1 MGTIF
6 KVGDRVFDIRFGW
19 GIVNFTY
26 SMDWNKAQP
35 EFLVCEV
42 EFDKNKN
49 KKPYSYTKKLAT
61 QMLSFTEYTLQGF
74 SQERSMN
81 YNDYIG
87 KWGKFWDND
96 KNHIILDKL
105 DSYID
110 NIFEDCFF
118 KSKNSC
124 YKNFEPLTEEQ
135 IKILNL
141 E

>member
-1 MGTIF
+1 METIF
-6 KVGDRVFDIRFGW
+6 KVGDRVYDIRFGW

-26 SMDWNKAQP
+26 SMDWNKVQP

-42 EFDKNKN
+42 KFDKNKE
-49 KKPYSYTKKLAT
+49 PYNYTKKLAT

-81 YNDYIG
+81 YNEYIG

-110 NIFEDCFF
+110 NMFEDYSF
-118 KSKNSC
+118 KVKT
-124 YKNFEPLTEEQ
+124 LV
-135 IKILNL
+135 IKILNH
-141 E
+141 